1 MQGECLHVAVVDDEE
16 PVRKALGRL
25 LESVGMTVESFT
37 GGGAFLDSLSS
48 RRPDCLVLDLHM
60 PGMSGFELM
69 ERLNGGVPVVV
80 ITGQDS
86 PEAEMRSIDAGAR
99 IYLRKPVNGHQ
110 LIEAIR
116 SVHRPLDPSPPADTS
131 FSR

>member
-25 LESVGMTVESFT
+25 LESVGMTVETFT
-37 GGGAFLDSLSS
+37 GGGAFLDSLGNH
-48 RRPDCLVLDLHM
+48 RPDCLVLDLHM

-69 ERLNGGVPVVV
+69 ERLKGRVPVVV

-86 PEAEMRSIDAGAR
+86 PEAEMRSIDAGAG

-116 SVHRPLDPSPPADTS
+116 SVIARTALPD
-131 FSR
+131 R

>member
-1 MQGECLHVAVVDDEE
+1 MKGKPIHVAVVDDEE

-25 LESVGMTVESFT
+25 LESVGMIVETFN
-37 GGGAFLDSLSS
+37 GGVDFLDSVGT

-69 ERLNGGVPVVV
+69 ERVQGSVPVIV

-86 PEAEMRSIDAGAR
+86 EDAQMRATDAGAG

-110 LIEAIR
+110 LIESIR
-116 SVHRPLDPSPPADTS
+116 SVVARTALPDH
-131 FSR
+131 

>member
-1 MQGECLHVAVVDDEE
+1 MQGEPLHIAVVDDEE

-25 LESVGMTVESFT
+25 LESVGMTVETFT
-37 GGGAFLDSLSS
+37 GGGDFLGSLGT
-48 RRPDCLVLDLHM
+48 RRPDCLVMDLHM

-69 ERLNGGVPVVV
+69 ERLRGSVPVIV

-86 PEAEMRSIDAGAR
+86 QEAEMRATDAGAG
-99 IYLRKPVNGHQ
+99 IYLRKPVNGHE

-116 SVHRPLDPSPPADTS
+116 SVIARTALPD
-131 FSR
+131 R

>member
-1 MQGECLHVAVVDDEE
+1 MQGECLHIAVVDDEE

-25 LESVGMTVESFT
+25 LESVGMIVETFT
-37 GGGAFLDSLSS
+37 GGGDFLASLGTHC
-48 RRPDCLVLDLHM
+48 PDCLVLDLHM

-69 ERLNGGVPVVV
+69 DRLQRSLPVIV

-86 PEAEMRSIDAGAR
+86 EEAEMRAIEAGAG

-116 SVHRPLDPSPPADTS
+116 SVITRTAIPD
-131 FSR
+131 R